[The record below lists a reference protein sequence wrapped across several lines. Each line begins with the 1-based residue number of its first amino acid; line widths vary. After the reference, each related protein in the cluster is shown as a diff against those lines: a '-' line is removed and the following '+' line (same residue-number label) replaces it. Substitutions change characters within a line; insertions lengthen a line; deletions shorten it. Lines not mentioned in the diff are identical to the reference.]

1 MEELER
7 SFLQEEISW
16 NQKSRALWLQEGDK
30 NTKFFHRITNSHRRY
45 NSISSLMING
55 VLSTDKETISTGIT
69 QFYQDL
75 YQEGG
80 SRRPMLD
87 GLEFSMI
94 STEDSDW
101 LGRPFEE
108 EEVLGVIQGFNGL
121 RVPMDFLWHS
131 FKPVGL
137 LFTWI

>member
-1 MEELER
+1 M
-7 SFLQEEISW
+7 
-16 NQKSRALWLQEGDK
+16 QEGDK
-30 NTKFFHRITNSHRRY
+30 NTKFFHRIANSHRRY

-55 VLSTDKETISTGIT
+55 EMSTDKEAISTSIT

-75 YQEGG
+75 YQEGVF
-80 SRRPMLD
+80 RRPMLD
-87 GLEFSMI
+87 GLEYFMI
-94 STEDSDW
+94 SNEDLVW